1 MLTKFLDPK
10 NEIAFKRVFG
20 TEKNKDILISFLKD
34 ILDPQDIGEIKDVTF
49 VPSAQTPAMVSRK
62 QSLVDVLCQDHKG
75 LQYFVEMQVVDH
87 EPYNIYSYATHPFI
101 RKNYEDLQRVIILTI
116 NNFVMFPQKSAFR
129 SEHVAVDRV
138 TYEKDLSSTAWTFI
152 ELPKFTKKIEE
163 LTSISEKW
171 YYYLKHAP
179 QTTPEVHTQLVENS
193 PVLQRAY
200 QELEAS
206 SWSKD
211 DLATY
216 EQIKQRD
223 NFNAFVL
230 RDHFEKGL
238 VQGKLAVATYM
249 LNKLHLDVEVVQQAT
264 GLSQQTIAK
273 LIQK

>member
-20 TEKNKDILISFLKD
+20 TEKNKDILISFLND
-34 ILDPQDIGEIKDVTF
+34 ILDPQDIGEIKDVTLI
-49 VPSAQTPAMVSRK
+49 PSAQMPAMVS
-62 QSLVDVLCQDHKG
+62 HKG

-87 EPYNIYSYATHPFI
+87 EPYNIYSYATHPFVK
-101 RKNYEDLQRVIILTI
+101 KNYEDFQRVIILTI
-116 NNFVMFPQKSAFR
+116 TNFVMFPQKSAFR

-138 TYEKDLSSTAWTFI
+138 TYEKDLNSTAWTFI

-179 QTTPEVHTQLVENS
+179 ETTPEVHTQLVENS

-238 VQGKLAVATYM
+238 VQGKLAVATHM
-249 LNKLHLDVEVVQQAT
+249 LHKLHLDVEVVQQAT

>member
-1 MLTKFLDPK
+1 MIIIT
-10 NEIAFKRVFG
+10 IA
-20 TEKNKDILISFLKD
+20 
-34 ILDPQDIGEIKDVTF
+34 
-49 VPSAQTPAMVSRK
+49 
-62 QSLVDVLCQDHKG
+62 
-75 LQYFVEMQVVDH
+75 
-87 EPYNIYSYATHPFI
+87 
-101 RKNYEDLQRVIILTI
+101 
-116 NNFVMFPQKSAFR
+116 NFVMLPYPSSFR
-129 SEHVAVDRV
+129 SENVFMNQKTHKR
-138 TYEKDLSSTAWTFI
+138 DLSSPVWPFI

-179 QTTPEVHTQLVENS
+179 ETTPEVHTQLIENS

-216 EQIKQRD
+216 EQIKKRD

-238 VQGKLAVATYM
+238 VQGKLAVATHM
-249 LNKLHLDVEVVQQAT
+249 LHKLHLDVEVVQQAT